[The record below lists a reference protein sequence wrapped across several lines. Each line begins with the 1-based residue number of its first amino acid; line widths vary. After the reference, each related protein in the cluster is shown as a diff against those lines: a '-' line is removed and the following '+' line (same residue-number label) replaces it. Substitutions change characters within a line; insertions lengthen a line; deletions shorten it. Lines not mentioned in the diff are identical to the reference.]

1 MNELGMMQLTPRP
14 GTRIRPEKSVKLVH
28 CRIEALQKHGI
39 ARGAGIGPKRC
50 VGIFHEVN
58 HGTDIRSRDQSARR
72 LWGRARHND
81 LAEMLPI
88 PCRLRRKQV
97 HVPAMRAQRDLGFHL
112 RASFLCRKPQF
123 NEPPEGLRPRRQV
136 FLLPA
141 PSVDALNHC
150 SL

>member
-39 ARGAGIGPKRC
+39 ARGAWIGPKRC

-72 LWGRARHND
+72 LWGRSRHSD
-81 LAEMLPI
+81 LAEMPPHPHLKQGGGCAVRGFAVI
-88 PCRLRRKQV
+88 PVL
-97 HVPAMRAQRDLGFHL
+97 
-112 RASFLCRKPQF
+112 
-123 NEPPEGLRPRRQV
+123 
-136 FLLPA
+136 
-141 PSVDALNHC
+141 
-150 SL
+150 